1 VFQYYNRGVLPFLWV
16 QKYSAISNLTTLR
29 QKNLCFLRPL
39 VALSC
44 FIALP
49 FWTLGAEKKLSF
61 FSVATPPVALRQ
73 VQRADSLFE
82 QGQYEPAIPLYRAQ
96 VWQQRQVSARLLVRL
111 AYAEHQQAHYAAE
124 LLYLNMAL
132 ARQPR
137 LSTWQQLAALAQR
150 QRLVGY
156 PTTWQQEVRVQVLR
170 YYYPVLQG
178 LLSVAVLVAV
188 GLLLR
193 RHRTRRSTWLGYG
206 LYLLAT
212 GAYLYWL
219 RPMPTGIV
227 ARPGVAL
234 MAGPGAGA
242 AWLSTAAPGD
252 RLPVLDRQD
261 IWLRVRWQERVAYV
275 RAADTFV
282 IE

>member
-1 VFQYYNRGVLPFLWV
+1 
-16 QKYSAISNLTTLR
+16 
-29 QKNLCFLRPL
+29 
-39 VALSC
+39 
-44 FIALP
+44 LP
-49 FWTLGAEKKLSF
+49 FWALATKKKPSF
-61 FSVATPPVALRQ
+61 FSVADAPSSLGQA
-73 VQRADSLFE
+73 QRADSLFE
-82 QGQYEPAIPLYRAQ
+82 RGLYEAAIPLYRAQ
-96 VWQQRQVSARLLVRL
+96 VWQQRQASAQLLVRL

-137 LSTWQQLAALAQR
+137 LSTWRQLAALAQR

-193 RHRTRRSTWLGYG
+193 RGRTGRGTWLAYG

-219 RPMPTGIV
+219 RPVPTGIV

-252 RLPVLDRQD
+252 RLPVLGRQD
-261 IWLRVRWQERVAYV
+261 IWLRVRWQERIAYV
-275 RAADTFV
+275 RAADAFV

>member
-1 VFQYYNRGVLPFLWV
+1 V
-16 QKYSAISNLTTLR
+16 QKYGTFFIPATLH
-29 QKNLCFLRPL
+29 QKKLILLRAATL
-39 VALSC
+39 LFC
-44 FIALP
+44 LITLP
-49 FWTLGAEKKLSF
+49 FCALGSEKKASL
-61 FSVATPPVALRQ
+61 FSSPAITSAPAQ

-82 QGQYEPAIPLYRAQ
+82 QGHYEAALPLYRAQ
-96 VWQQRQVSARLLVRL
+96 VWQQQHVSARLLVRL

-137 LSTWQQLAALAQR
+137 LSTWRQLAALAQR

-156 PTTWQQEVRVQVLR
+156 PTTWQQEARVQLLR

-178 LLSVAVLVAV
+178 LLSIATLVAV

-193 RHRTRRSTWLGYG
+193 RRTGRGTWLAYG

-219 RPMPTGIV
+219 RPSPAGIV
-227 ARPGVAL
+227 ARSGVAL

-252 RLPVLDRQD
+252 RLPVLGRQD

>member
-1 VFQYYNRGVLPFLWV
+1 MSPFLWV
-16 QKYSAISNLTTLR
+16 QKYNAVLNLTTLR
-29 QKNLCFLRPL
+29 QKKLAFLRVL
-39 VALSC
+39 LLLNS
-44 FIALP
+44 FSTLP
-49 FWTLGAEKKLSF
+49 FWALGDNTRPQKESIAVAEQSLTS
-61 FSVATPPVALRQ
+61 

-82 QGQYEPAIPLYRAQ
+82 QGQFEAVLPLYRAQ
-96 VWQQRQVSARLLVRL
+96 LWQRRRVSALLLLRL

-137 LSTWQQLAALAQR
+137 LGTWRQLAALAQR

-156 PTTWQQEVRVQVLR
+156 PTTWQQDARVQVQR

-178 LLSVAVLVAV
+178 LLSVAVLVGV

-193 RHRTRRSTWLGYG
+193 RGHTSRGGWLAYG
-206 LYLLAT
+206 LYLGAT
-212 GAYLYWL
+212 GAYLGL
-219 RPMPTGIV
+219 LQPLPTGIV
-227 ARPGVAL
+227 ARAGTAL

-252 RLPVLDRQD
+252 RLPVLGRQD

-275 RAADTFV
+275 RAADAFV

>member
-1 VFQYYNRGVLPFLWV
+1 MIVV
-16 QKYSAISNLTTLR
+16 QKYSFVFNAATLLPKKTIAFSALTLLNSFINLPI
-29 QKNLCFLRPL
+29 C
-39 VALSC
+39 A
-44 FIALP
+44 
-49 FWTLGAEKKLSF
+49 LGAEKKSDF
-61 FSVATPPVALRQ
+61 FSVSTTSHASNNARQ
-73 VQRADSLFE
+73 ADSLFE
-82 QGQYEPAIPLYRAQ
+82 QGRFGAVLPLYRAQ
-96 VWQQRQVSARLLVRL
+96 IWQQRQVSAQLLLRL
-111 AYAEHQQAHYAAE
+111 AYAEHQEAHYAAE

-137 LSTWQQLAALAQR
+137 LSTWRQLAVLAQR

-156 PTTWQQEVRVQVLR
+156 PTTWQQEVRIQVQR

-178 LLSVAVLVAV
+178 LLSGAVLVAV

-193 RHRTRRSTWLGYG
+193 RRRTGRGVWLAYG
-206 LYLLAT
+206 VYLLSI

-219 RPMPTGIV
+219 RPVATGIV

-234 MAGPGAGA
+234 MAGPGAGS

-252 RLPVLDRQD
+252 RLPVLGRQD
-261 IWLRVRWQERVAYV
+261 IWLRVRWQERIAYV
-275 RAADTFV
+275 RAADAFV

>member
-1 VFQYYNRGVLPFLWV
+1 LWL
-16 QKYSAISNLTTLR
+16 QKYGDFFNLTTSR
-29 QKNLCFLRPL
+29 QKNLFFLRT
-39 VALSC
+39 LS
-44 FIALP
+44 ILTWLIILP
-49 FWTLGAEKKLSF
+49 SWASATEKKPNF
-61 FSVATPPVALRQ
+61 FSVFAPTAPNQAQ
-73 VQRADSLFE
+73 SADSLFE
-82 QGQYEPAIPLYRAQ
+82 QGRYEAAIPLYRTQ
-96 VWQQRQVSARLLVRL
+96 VWQQRQASARLLMRL

-137 LSTWQQLAALAQR
+137 LSTWRQLAALAQR

-178 LLSVAVLVAV
+178 LLTVAVLVAV

-193 RHRTRRSTWLGYG
+193 RGRTGRGTWLAYG
-206 LYLLAT
+206 FYLLAT

-219 RPMPTGIV
+219 RPVPTGIV

-252 RLPVLDRQD
+252 RLPVLGHQD
-261 IWLRVRWQERVAYV
+261 IWLRVRWQERTAYV
-275 RAADTFV
+275 RATDALV

>member
-1 VFQYYNRGVLPFLWV
+1 VLPFLWV
-16 QKYSAISNLTTLR
+16 QKYSAILNLTTLL
-29 QKNLCFLRPL
+29 QKNQSHLR
-39 VALSC
+39 ALMLLNS

-49 FWTLGAEKKLSF
+49 FCILASPAEKKKN
-61 FSVATPPVALRQ
+61 SVTAAQLPLASIQ
-73 VQRADSLFE
+73 QADSLFK
-82 QGQYEPAIPLYRAQ
+82 QGQFGAVLPLYRAQ
-96 VWQQRQVSARLLVRL
+96 IWRQRQVSARLLLRL
-111 AYAEHQQAHYAAE
+111 AYAEHQQTHYAAE

-137 LSTWQQLAALAQR
+137 LGTWRQLASLAQR

-156 PTTWQQEVRVQVLR
+156 PTTWQQEVRVQVQR

-178 LLSVAVLVAV
+178 LLSGAVLLAV

-193 RHRTRRSTWLGYG
+193 RGRTSRGAWLAYSF
-206 LYLLAT
+206 YLLGT
-212 GAYLYWL
+212 SAYLYWL
-219 RPMPTGIV
+219 LPMPTGIV
-227 ARPGVAL
+227 ARSGVAL

-252 RLPVLDRQD
+252 RLPVLGRQD
-261 IWLRVRWQERVAYV
+261 IWLRVRWQERIAYV
-275 RAADTFV
+275 RADDTFV

>member
-1 VFQYYNRGVLPFLWV
+1 VLPFLWV
-16 QKYSAISNLTTLR
+16 QKYSAFLNLTTIQQRKLIPL
-29 QKNLCFLRPL
+29 QKLLFLFHLITLPIC
-39 VALSC
+39 ALH
-44 FIALP
+44 
-49 FWTLGAEKKLSF
+49 AEKKIDF
-61 FSVATPPVALRQ
+61 FSAATESSAPKQ
-73 VQRADSLFE
+73 GQRADSLFE
-82 QGQYEPAIPLYRAQ
+82 QGRYEAALPLYRAQ
-96 VWQQRQVSARLLVRL
+96 VWQQQRVSARLLLRL

-137 LSTWQQLAALAQR
+137 LSTWRQLAALAQR

-156 PTTWQQEVRVQVLR
+156 PTTWQQEVRVQLLR
-170 YYYPVLQG
+170 YYYPVLQS
-178 LLSVAVLVAV
+178 LLTVAVLVAV

-193 RHRTRRSTWLGYG
+193 RRTGRSTWLAYG
-206 LYLLAT
+206 FYLLVT
-212 GAYLYWL
+212 GAYFYWL
-219 RPMPTGIV
+219 RPVPNGIV
-227 ARPGVAL
+227 ARHGVAL

-252 RLPVLDRQD
+252 RLPVLGRQD

-275 RAADTFV
+275 RAADAFI